1 MKITRPVSGKIFT
14 HEEAMGTPSSE
25 SVRHRAL
32 ELAVID
38 GRAAPN
44 EQDWK
49 RAFLELHGGHH
60 DLNAL
65 GDESEMLGGMSE
77 TDRVAPSLGRRLH
90 EEEIDGGE
98 SLGEELI
105 AEGIEEA
112 AHDQMLES
120 RRSLDLRE
128 EKEE

>member
-1 MKITRPVSGKIFT
+1 
-14 HEEAMGTPSSE
+14 MGTPSSE
-25 SVRHRAL
+25 TVRQRAI
-32 ELAVID
+32 ELSVID

-60 DLNAL
+60 DPNML

-77 TDRVAPSLGRRLH
+77 TDRVAPSLGRH
-90 EEEIDGGE
+90 VHQAETEGDE
-98 SLGEELI
+98 SVGEELI

-120 RRSLDLRE
+120 RRTIDLPD